1 MGIGA
6 SDDIGRMLA
15 EAGSDA
21 IVYHAIISRAVD
33 YFYAETKRLIDVVG
47 RAGVVG

>member
-6 SDDIGRMLA
+6 STDIGRMFA
-15 EAGSDA
+15 EAGSDT

-33 YFYAETKRLIDVVG
+33 YFSTETKRLIDVVG
-47 RAGVVG
+47 CAGVAG

>member
-1 MGIGA
+1 
-6 SDDIGRMLA
+6 MLA
-15 EAGSDA
+15 EADSYA
-21 IVYHAIISRAVD
+21 IVYHAIIARAVD